1 MIFRKTYIVF
11 LFVLF
16 IFSGCAQ
23 RDSVTYRDVEKTNY
37 VQVFLT
43 SGKMIEGS
51 VFKVEPHQLTI
62 FKKDRTKQTILQSS
76 IREIKRKPPVY
87 DDFGKGISEEE
98 IESIQ
103 QNRNAT
109 VYGIGGG
116 ALSLGVCF
124 FVSSLIAHNM
134 EEGGT
139 IIAASTVVG
148 GGIGTLLF
156 VNGGK
161 AKDREEAIDKIVEKR
176 RIAQYKK
183 KQVKQKKTGKE
194 GIDKLIKKE
203 KEEQEKLREEREDL
217 LKKLQETET
226 NQ

>member
-1 MIFRKTYIVF
+1 MILKKTCCVF
-11 LFVLF
+11 VVALF

-23 RDSVTYRDVEKTNY
+23 RNPVTYRDVETTNY
-37 VQVFLT
+37 VQISLT
-43 SGKMIEGS
+43 SGKMIEGT
-51 VFKVEPHQLTI
+51 VLNVEPHQLTI
-62 FKKDRTKQTILQSS
+62 FKKDRTKQTVLQTS
-76 IREIKRKPPVY
+76 IREIKRKLPVY

-98 IESIQ
+98 IRSVQ

-116 ALSLGVCF
+116 ALCLGASF
-124 FVSSLIAHNM
+124 FISSLVGHNM

-139 IIAASTVVG
+139 IVAVSTIVG
-148 GGIGTLLF
+148 GGIGTILF

-176 RIAQYKK
+176 RVTEYQK
-183 KQVKQKKTGKE
+183 KQVKQKKTGSDE
-194 GIDKLIKKE
+194 IDKLIEKE

-217 LKKLQETET
+217 LKRLQDTEK

>member
-1 MIFRKTYIVF
+1 MIFKRTGIVIVF
-11 LFVLF
+11 ALF

-23 RDSVTYRDVEKTNY
+23 RNPVTYRDVETTNY
-37 VQVFLT
+37 VQIVLT
-43 SGKMIEGS
+43 SGKMIEGT
-51 VFKVEPHQLTI
+51 VLNVEPHQLTI
-62 FKKDRTKQTILQSS
+62 FKKNRTKQSVLQSS
-76 IREIKRKPPVY
+76 IKEIKRKPPVY

-98 IESIQ
+98 IRSVQ
-103 QNRNAT
+103 KNRNAT

-116 ALSLGVCF
+116 ALSLGASF
-124 FVSSLIAHNM
+124 FVSSLIGHNM

-139 IIAASTVVG
+139 IVAASTVVG
-148 GGIGTLLF
+148 GGIGTILF

-176 RIAQYKK
+176 RVTEYQK
-183 KQVKQKKTGKE
+183 KQVKQKKAGSE
-194 GIDKLIKKE
+194 EIDKLIEKE